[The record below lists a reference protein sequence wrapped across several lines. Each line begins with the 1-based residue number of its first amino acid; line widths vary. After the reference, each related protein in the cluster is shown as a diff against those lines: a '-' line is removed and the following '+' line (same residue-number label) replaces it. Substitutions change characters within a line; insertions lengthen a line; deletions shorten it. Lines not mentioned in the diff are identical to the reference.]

1 MKSKK
6 EKPKMDGIEF
16 AKMISDSSVPLV
28 IDESKPRNRYHMY
41 GSIKAYDKLVDSTNI
56 EDRLKAVEMGYG
68 IEKLM
73 DDESQEVRGKVEDY
87 IKSNLRK
94 IHIIQSN
101 GKM

>member
-6 EKPKMDGIEF
+6 EKTKMDGIEF

-41 GSIKAYDKLVDSTNI
+41 GSIKAYDKLVDSSKVS
-56 EDRLKAVEMGYG
+56 DRLKAIELGYG

-73 DDESQEVRGKVEDY
+73 DDASVRVRHKVEEY
-87 IKSNLRK
+87 IRENKKK
-94 IHIIQSN
+94 IYIIQ
-101 GKM
+101 